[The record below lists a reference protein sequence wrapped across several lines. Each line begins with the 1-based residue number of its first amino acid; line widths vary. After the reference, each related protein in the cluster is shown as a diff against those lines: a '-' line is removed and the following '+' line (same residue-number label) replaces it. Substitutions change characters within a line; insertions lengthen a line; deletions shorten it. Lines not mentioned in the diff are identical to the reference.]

1 MRRTTDSRGPSRVGP
16 VVLAGACV
24 CMLAVLVNIA
34 ARFGW
39 IHLRL
44 PFLTGFTARW
54 VWGLGAVVC
63 FIFAWYIERDSSRRR
78 T

>member
-1 MRRTTDSRGPSRVGP
+1 MTDPRRPGRIGLA
-16 VVLAGACV
+16 VLAAGYV
-24 CMLAVLVNIA
+24 CMLAVVVNIA

-44 PFLTGFTARW
+44 PFLTGFGARW
-54 VWGLGAVVC
+54 VWGLGAVAC
-63 FIFAWYIERDSSRRR
+63 FILTWYIERDRNRPR